1 MGTWAMTGL
10 NCRPS
15 ACKADALPAELI
27 APQVHS
33 CYEIVS
39 ACTVKEK
46 IKKTPKW
53 SLILE
58 KGEYLKENCRLS
70 RSCWCLALVNSN
82 RHS

>member
-27 APQVHS
+27 APQVHNS
-33 CYEIVS
+33 YEIVGCS
-39 ACTVKEK
+39 TVKEK

-53 SLILE
+53 SLILKKKKWL
-58 KGEYLKENCRLS
+58 KGI
-70 RSCWCLALVNSN
+70 SN
-82 RHS
+82 